1 MLLQELIKVR
11 EDGSKFVSAR
21 DLHKWLGS
29 KKTFD
34 RWNSQ
39 NLLSA
44 SYDFIKFIE
53 FLPNTTQ
60 TRMVVE
66 SDFEVTFR
74 EVKEVK
80 IKLANNKGSIKENQL
95 FTDYELSLRIASHLA
110 MISKCKKGHEARD
123 YFFECEQL
131 YYKQMET
138 NLKLGSML
146 LTHRE
151 KLQLTKEL
159 FYPILEK
166 LGVLDFKKNLVHQ
179 KIIKSLFGKYENL
192 NKLTKLTDEDVENYK
207 RLAISMQNDT
217 RYFEDKNQITVWD
230 IIKHL

>member
-1 MLLQELIKVR
+1 MLLENLIQKR
-11 EDGSKFVSAR
+11 EDGSLFVDSL
-21 DLHKWLGS
+21 DLHKYLGVGTRHNDWIKRQIKNYGFEEKFDFLRYS
-29 KKTFD
+29 KLSTGGK
-34 RWNSQ
+34 NS
-39 NLLSA
+39 NL
-44 SYDFIKFIE
+44 K
-53 FLPNTTQ
+53 
-60 TRMVVE
+60 
-66 SDFEVTFR
+66 R
-74 EVKEVK
+74 EAKK
-80 IKLANNKGSIKENQL
+80 
-95 FTDYELSLRIASHLA
+95 YELSLNCAKELA
-110 MISKCKKGHEARD
+110 MVERNEKGREIRK
-123 YFFECEQL
+123 YFIEIEQL
-131 YYKQMET
+131 YYKQIEA

-166 LGVLDFKKNLVHQ
+166 LGVLDVKKNLVHQ

>member
-1 MLLQELIKVR
+1 MLLENLIQKR
-11 EDGSKFVSAR
+11 EDESLFVDSL
-21 DLHKWLGS
+21 DLHKYLGI
-29 KKTFD
+29 KTRHNDWIKRQIKNYKFEEF
-34 RWNSQ
+34 
-39 NLLSA
+39 
-44 SYDFIKFIE
+44 YDFTI
-53 FLPNTTQ
+53 TQ
-60 TRMVVE
+60 KRVV
-66 SDFEVTFR
+66 V
-74 EVKEVK
+74 
-80 IKLANNKGSIKENQL
+80 NKGGYKYHNK
-95 FTDYELSLRIASHLA
+95 YELTINCAKELA
-110 MISKCKKGHEARD
+110 MIERNEKGREIRK
-123 YFFECEQL
+123 YFIEIEQL

-166 LGVLDFKKNLVHQ
+166 LGVLDVKKNLVHQ

>member
-1 MLLQELIKVR
+1 MLLQELIRVR
-11 EDGSKFVSAR
+11 KDGSKFVSAR
-21 DLHKWLGS
+21 DLHVWLES
-29 KKTFD
+29 KKDFN
-34 RWNSQ
+34 RWSMQ
-39 NLLSA
+39 NILNEGYGLKE
-44 SYDFIKFIE
+44 FIKE
-53 FLPNTTQ
+53 FENEPISQLSSNDLEVVSCEIARINVILPQFENTK
-60 TRMVVE
+60 
-66 SDFEVTFR
+66 F
-74 EVKEVK
+74 K
-80 IKLANNKGSIKENQL
+80 NKV
-95 FTDYELSLRIASHLA
+95 FYDYQLSLRIASHLA
-110 MISKCKKGHEARD
+110 MISKCKKGFEARN
-123 YFFECEQL
+123 YFYECEQL

-166 LGVLDFKKNLVHQ
+166 LGVLDVKKNLVHQ

>member
-1 MLLQELIKVR
+1 MLLQELIRVR
-11 EDGSKFVSAR
+11 KDGSKFVSAR
-21 DLHKWLGS
+21 DLHEWLEI

-44 SYDFIKFIE
+44 SYDFVKFIN
-53 FLPNTTQ
+53 FNIKTPQPLKTLKN
-60 TRMVVE
+60 
-66 SDFEVTFR
+66 DLEVTSCEVQQV
-74 EVKEVK
+74 EVKLSK
-80 IKLANNKGSIKENQL
+80 NKGTTFENKK
-95 FTDYELSLRIASHLA
+95 FIDYELSLRIASHLA

-166 LGVLDFKKNLVHQ
+166 LGVLDVKKNLVHQ

-217 RYFEDKNQITVWD
+217 KYFEDKNQITVWD